1 MKTIFKII
9 MTPLAAYLGLNWAA
23 DNPIKTKYLRNQIDQ
38 NIESGYEFALF
49 QFKSYSS
56 EPVVANDTEN
66 KKKRKKNESR

>member
-1 MKTIFKII
+1 MKTVLKII
-9 MTPLAAYLGLNWAA
+9 MTPLAAYLGLNWAV
-23 DNPIKTKYLRNQIDQ
+23 DNPVKTKYLRNQIDQ

-56 EPVVANDTEN
+56 EPVVRADTKV

>member
-38 NIESGYEFALF
+38 NVESGYEFALF

-56 EPVVANDTEN
+56 EPVAAADTKG